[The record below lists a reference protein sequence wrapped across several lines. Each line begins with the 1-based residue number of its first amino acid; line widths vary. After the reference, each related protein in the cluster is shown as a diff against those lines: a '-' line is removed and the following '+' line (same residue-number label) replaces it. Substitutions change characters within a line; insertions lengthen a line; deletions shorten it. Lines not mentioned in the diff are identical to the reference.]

1 MGSGLGQDPPSFRS
15 VLQVFGNTKRIF
27 QLDFANTLKSRSFEI
42 PRKTKMNLK
51 NQLPRETEGMIT
63 VFN

>member
-1 MGSGLGQDPPSFRS
+1 MRSCLGQDPPSFRN
-15 VLQVFGNTKRIF
+15 VLQVVGNIKRIF

-51 NQLPRETEGMIT
+51 NQAESIT
-63 VFN
+63 